1 MSKDYTLNQAFNFYF
16 LDAYLIDDRTI
27 PSQYESEFLE
37 SQENEKPS
45 GQPEES
51 EKENLPNGKRENV
64 NKHAKKRKQDE
75 AKTEKATK
83 KAKKNKVSKF
93 EILPKNTH
101 SGNK

>member
-1 MSKDYTLNQAFNFYF
+1 M
-16 LDAYLIDDRTI
+16 
-27 PSQYESEFLE
+27 
-37 SQENEKPS
+37 
-45 GQPEES
+45 
-51 EKENLPNGKRENV
+51 PNGKRENV